1 MSVASPPFPRKFGSY
16 EIVAL
21 LGEGGSGHV
30 YRAHDAEGQVVAL
43 KLLKDDF
50 NGSERF
56 RKRFA
61 REAEAAMKVDHERVV
76 RTLDYGEVDG
86 SLYLVQDFI
95 DGDSLDAAI
104 RAEEGGLPPRR
115 AVRHCIQV
123 AAGLDAVH
131 DAGLVHRDVKPHNVI
146 LDGDDT
152 AHIAD
157 FGIAKDSAPRTA
169 LTSKGELLGS
179 VHYMAPEQI
188 RGDDLDRRAD
198 VYALG
203 CMTYESLC
211 GQAPFADRRGI
222 QILWGHLRE
231 TPPDL
236 GFDPPGPPRRGG
248 LGDRQGAGEGA
259 GAPGRRR
266 PRPLRGCCRL
276 RWERPPD
283 RRRD

>member
-1 MSVASPPFPRKFGSY
+1 MVSTTFPRQFGNY
-16 EIVAL
+16 EILAP
-21 LGEGGSGHV
+21 LGEGGSGRV
-30 YRAHDAEGQVVAL
+30 YRARDSGGQVVAL
-43 KLLKDDF
+43 KLLKDDL

-61 REAEAAMKVDHERVV
+61 REVEAAMKVDHVRVV
-76 RTLDYGEVDG
+76 RTLDYGEVKG
-86 SLYLVQDFI
+86 NLYLVQEFV

-104 RAEEGGLPPRR
+104 RAAEGGLEPRR
-115 AVRHCIQV
+115 AVRHAIQV

-131 DAGLVHRDVKPHNVI
+131 DAGLIHRDIKPHNVL
-146 LDGDDT
+146 LDGDDS

-188 RGDDLDRRAD
+188 RGDEIDRRAD

-203 CMTYESLC
+203 CLTYESLC
-211 GQAPFADRRGI
+211 GKAPFADRNGI

-231 TPPDL
+231 TPPDPASIRSDL
-236 GFDPPGPPRRGG
+236 PAE
-248 LGDRQGAGEGA
+248 AGWAIGKALEKEPSA
-259 GAPGRRR
+259 
-266 PRPLRGCCRL
+266 
-276 RWERPPD
+276 RPPTATAFA
-283 RRRD
+283 RMLQVALGKSS

>member
-1 MSVASPPFPRKFGSY
+1 MSVASPAFPRKFGSY
-16 EIVAL
+16 EIVAA

-30 YRAHDAEGQVVAL
+30 YRARSPEGDEVAL
-43 KLLKDDF
+43 KLLKDEL

-61 REAEAAMKVDHERVV
+61 REVEAAMKVDHDRVV
-76 RTLDYGEVDG
+76 RTLDYGEVEG
-86 SLYLVQDFI
+86 SLYLVQEYI
-95 DGDSLDAAI
+95 EGASLAAAI
-104 RAEEGGLPPRR
+104 RAEDSGLAPRR
-115 AVRHCIQV
+115 TVRHCIQV

-131 DAGLVHRDVKPHNVI
+131 DAGLIHRDVKPHNI
-146 LDGDDT
+146 LLDRDDT

-211 GQAPFADRRGI
+211 GRAPFADRNGI

-231 TPPDL
+231 TPADPTSIRADLPDE
-236 GFDPPGPPRRGG
+236 
-248 LGDRQGAGEGA
+248 AGWAIGKALEKEPSA
-259 GAPGRRR
+259 
-266 PRPLRGCCRL
+266 
-276 RWERPPD
+276 RPPTATAFA
-283 RRRD
+283 RMLQVALGKTP

>member
-1 MSVASPPFPRKFGSY
+1 MSVASPTFPRKFGSY

-30 YRAHDAEGQVVAL
+30 YRAHDADGKVVAL
-43 KLLKDDF
+43 KLLKADF

-61 REAEAAMKVDHERVV
+61 REVEAAMKVDHERVV
-76 RTLDYGEVDG
+76 RTLDYGEVEG
-86 SLYLVQDFI
+86 SLYLVQEFI
-95 DGDSLDAAI
+95 DGASLDAAI
-104 RAEEGGLPPRR
+104 RAEEAGLPPRR
-115 AVRHCIQV
+115 AVRHAIQV

-131 DAGLVHRDVKPHNVI
+131 DAGLIHRDIKPHNVL
-146 LDGDDT
+146 LDADDS

-203 CMTYESLC
+203 CMTFESLC
-211 GQAPFADRRGI
+211 GQAPFSDRRGI

-231 TPPDL
+231 APPDL
-236 GFDPPGPPRRGG
+236 VSIRSDLPAEAGWAIGKALEKDPS
-248 LGDRQGAGEGA
+248 A
-259 GAPGRRR
+259 
-266 PRPLRGCCRL
+266 
-276 RWERPPD
+276 RPPTATAFA
-283 RRRD
+283 RMLQVALGKTS